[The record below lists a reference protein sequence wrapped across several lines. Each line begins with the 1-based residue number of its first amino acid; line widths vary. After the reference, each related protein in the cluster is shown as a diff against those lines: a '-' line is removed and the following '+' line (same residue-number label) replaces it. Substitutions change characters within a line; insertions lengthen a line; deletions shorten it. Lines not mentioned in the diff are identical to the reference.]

1 MELSE
6 ILNSLSSGTEKTASD
21 RATTGSGSSSLSSAI
36 DRALGSTTEK
46 VASHTSSEPAGDL
59 MKIASDLANAEQ
71 EALVKEAHIY
81 GAAVADGFI
90 HRMNSYESASP
101 LTKTASYGDQASPEL
116 IKQAMELGYRNTMA
130 SLQGVGLATKT
141 ASFDKVAEMQKVAA
155 FNKGQQDAVKV
166 ASYMKGQQ
174 DAQKIASDLIKLAGN
189 YEVLGFKVGNN
200 ILARLAG

>member
-6 ILNSLSSGTEKTASD
+6 ILNSLSGDTEKTASAD
-21 RATTGSGSSSLSSAI
+21 ASTSQGSSSLSSAI

-46 VASHTSSEPAGDL
+46 VASDNESQPAGDL

-90 HRMNSYESASP
+90 HRMNAYEAASP
-101 LTKTASYGDQASPEL
+101 RTKVASQEEGASSEL
-116 IKQAMELGYRNTMA
+116 IKQAMELGYRNTLA
-130 SLQGVGLATKT
+130 SLQGLGAQEKT

-155 FNKGQQDAVKV
+155 YNKGQEDAVKV
-166 ASYMKGQQ
+166 ASYIKGQQ
-174 DAQKIASDLIKLAGN
+174 DAEKIASDLVKLASH
-189 YEVLGFKVGNN
+189 YEGLGFKVGNN
-200 ILARLAG
+200 ILAKLAG